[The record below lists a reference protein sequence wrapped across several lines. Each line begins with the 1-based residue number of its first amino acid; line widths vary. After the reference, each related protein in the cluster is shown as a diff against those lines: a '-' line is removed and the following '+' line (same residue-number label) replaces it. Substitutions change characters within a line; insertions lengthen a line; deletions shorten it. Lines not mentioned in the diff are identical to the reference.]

1 MMVTCPGT
9 HQPSLFRSLEKAG
22 IPGTFFSASSR
33 YYNNEY
39 REYPEQF
46 GMAHYFAKEDIAKE
60 GYSGASGWGFHN
72 DVMYDNMLR
81 FLKKSRGQSFLVVTK
96 TLDMHQP
103 YPYYGITYENMPES
117 VRTQGTV
124 TVCGMYWVDQTV
136 KHFFEEAE
144 KEGLM
149 DDRTLFVITSDHNP
163 HSGGEYKTLVQKPQ
177 DKKSVAPIPLIFV
190 SKNLEPL
197 KISKVRIMAARKTW
211 LRRSL
216 RSWASP
222 YRKNSW
228 GEISCS
234 LRIIP
239 MPWAIL
245 AVKPITIPPTYPL
258 FPRWTSQHR
267 IGRKRTP
274 WQIM

>member
-1 MMVTCPGT
+1 
-9 HQPSLFRSLEKAG
+9 
-22 IPGTFFSASSR
+22 
-33 YYNNEY
+33 
-39 REYPEQF
+39 
-46 GMAHYFAKEDIAKE
+46 MAHYFAKEDIAKE
-60 GYSGASGWGFHN
+60 GYSGASVWGFHN

-163 HSGGEYKTLVQKPQ
+163 HSGGEY
-177 DKKSVAPIPLIFV
+177 
-190 SKNLEPL
+190 
-197 KISKVRIMAARKTW
+197 
-211 LRRSL
+211 
-216 RSWASP
+216 
-222 YRKNSW
+222 
-228 GEISCS
+228 
-234 LRIIP
+234 
-239 MPWAIL
+239 
-245 AVKPITIPPTYPL
+245 
-258 FPRWTSQHR
+258 
-267 IGRKRTP
+267 
-274 WQIM
+274 